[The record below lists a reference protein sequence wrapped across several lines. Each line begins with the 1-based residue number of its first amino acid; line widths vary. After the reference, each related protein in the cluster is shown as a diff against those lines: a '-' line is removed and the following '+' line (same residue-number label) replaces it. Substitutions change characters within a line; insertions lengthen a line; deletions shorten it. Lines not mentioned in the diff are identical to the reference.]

1 MNLNLM
7 WKEEKLDF
15 SPTNQVCASDG
26 AQQTALTEFTRSV
39 QMLFIAW
46 TSQFSK
52 TAHEGRGHST
62 NEHATIILQILQRKL
77 NLAKWTKQHRDP
89 FATLVV
95 TILSQNTADRN
106 TARAF
111 EALSKRFEISPE
123 ALAQANLR
131 QIEDAIRVAGLY
143 KNKAKA
149 IKQAATIVLQNYD
162 GTLQPILTLPFAT
175 ARNTLLRFPGVGPKT
190 ADVVL
195 LFSASQPTIPVDT
208 HVNRV
213 SKRLGFA
220 PAKADYEEVRN
231 ALQSIYD
238 PRDFL
243 SVHLLL
249 IAHGRR
255 YCRALR
261 PLCDECPINSYCPT
275 KGQWS

>member
-1 MNLNLM
+1 M
-7 WKEEKLDF
+7 
-15 SPTNQVCASDG
+15 
-26 AQQTALTEFTRSV
+26 
-39 QMLFIAW
+39 
-46 TSQFSK
+46 
-52 TAHEGRGHST
+52 
-62 NEHATIILQILQRKL
+62 
-77 NLAKWTKQHRDP
+77 
-89 FATLVV
+89 TLVT

-123 ALAQANLR
+123 ALAQASLR
-131 QIEDAIRVAGLY
+131 QIEDAIRVSGLY

-149 IKQAATIVLQNYD
+149 IKQTATIVLQKYN
-162 GTLQPILTLPFAT
+162 GKLQPILALPFAD
-175 ARNTLLRFPGVGPKT
+175 ARNTLLQFPGVGPKT

-195 LFSASQPTIPVDT
+195 LFSADQPTIPVDT

-220 PAKADYEEVRN
+220 PASADYEAVRMS
-231 ALQSIYD
+231 LQSIYD
-238 PRDFL
+238 PRDYL

-255 YCRALR
+255 YCKALH
-261 PLCDECPINSYCPT
+261 PICNDCPISNYCPT